1 MKPLVALFGFVG
13 ICLAVGAVGGYFT
26 ADSIPTWYAALQK
39 PSWNPPSSVFAPVWT
54 ILYIL
59 MGVSAFM
66 VWREGPSTVN
76 MGLFAVQLTLNL
88 AWSILFFGMRRPDLA
103 FYEIILL
110 WLSIL
115 ATALVFAKVD
125 RVAGWL
131 LAPYLAWVT
140 FAAVLNFTIWR
151 LNPL

>member
-1 MKPLVALFGFVG
+1 
-13 ICLAVGAVGGYFT
+13 
-26 ADSIPTWYAALQK
+26 
-39 PSWNPPSSVFAPVWT
+39 
-54 ILYIL
+54 
-59 MGVSAFM
+59 
-66 VWREGPSTVN
+66 